1 MWAGR
6 CNTNTGISLYKRYAD
21 KDSFFGIANKGF
33 AKLAKLADRTVKDKF
48 RKQRYKRCYNS
59 ILGMAVEVPV
69 IEQQEALLYSSSRI
83 DTDTMAKDLTAY
95 YSWVNEI
102 ESVEMK

>member
-6 CNTNTGISLYKRYAD
+6 HDTNTGSSLYKRYAGR
-21 KDSFFGIANKGF
+21 DSLFGIKNKR
-33 AKLAKLADRTVKDKF
+33 LAELAGLADGPAKDKT
-48 RKQRYKRCYNS
+48 RKKRYKRFYNN
-59 ILGMAVEVPV
+59 ILEMAVEVPV

-83 DTDTMAKDLTAY
+83 DADTMAKDITVY

>member
-1 MWAGR
+1 
-6 CNTNTGISLYKRYAD
+6 
-21 KDSFFGIANKGF
+21 
-33 AKLAKLADRTVKDKF
+33 
-48 RKQRYKRCYNS
+48 
-59 ILGMAVEVPV
+59 MAVEVPV

-83 DTDTMAKDLTAY
+83 DTDTMAKDLTVY